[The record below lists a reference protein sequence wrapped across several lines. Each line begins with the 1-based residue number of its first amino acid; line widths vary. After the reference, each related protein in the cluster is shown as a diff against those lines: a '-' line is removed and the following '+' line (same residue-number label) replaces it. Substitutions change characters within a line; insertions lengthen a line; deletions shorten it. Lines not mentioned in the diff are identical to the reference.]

1 MRRHC
6 ALAPLVCRHLSQR
19 ARRTHRLASSS
30 GAKARQT
37 SQAHASRRHCAPAG
51 GGGVRRT
58 PARPVSRTPA
68 PPPYLQVVPC
78 RHKQKGDAR
87 VAQARARAA
96 QRDVQVAHQPEV
108 ETRVPAAPKALRW
121 GGTAERRLRGGG
133 GGMRV
138 LVGVAEPHLDVIVV
152 RKAAAHVL
160 RGVHAVYQR
169 RQPGGARRIQPQ
181 ACTYARGRARPCTL
195 ARLKNR
201 QIVANLSHMK
211 QSTHSPV
218 RTARRGV
225 RRAAAPPPVEH
236 RCGRAH
242 QSLGGRRLGRAAG
255 TQCRCDTWQ
264 CC

>member
-133 GGMRV
+133 GGHARAGRGCRAAPRRHSCPQSSGACSPGGPRR
-138 LVGVAEPHLDVIVV
+138 LPAPPAWRCTAHSTPGLHICTWACAPLHARAPEKPPDRGKFEPHEAEHPQPCEDCTP
-152 RKAAAHVL
+152 RCQACCGAAACGAPL
-160 RGVHAVYQR
+160 R
-169 RQPGGARRIQPQ
+169 
-181 ACTYARGRARPCTL
+181 AC
-195 ARLKNR
+195 
-201 QIVANLSHMK
+201 
-211 QSTHSPV
+211 
-218 RTARRGV
+218 
-225 RRAAAPPPVEH
+225 APISWGP
-236 RCGRAH
+236 
-242 QSLGGRRLGRAAG
+242 
-255 TQCRCDTWQ
+255 
-264 CC
+264 